1 VQDRSFTFIARLAPV
16 PFAQLRPSVEA
27 ALKAEGFGVLTEID
41 VQATIKAKLDVD
53 RPPFLILGACNP
65 SLSHRMLEV
74 EPAIGAL
81 LPCNVVLREDGDAV
95 VVEMMDPR
103 MMVGMIDNAVV
114 REIAEDTRGRLR
126 KAMAAIEREFAP
138 AAPAG
143 QDTVVSTA
151 RR

>member
-1 VQDRSFTFIARLAPV
+1 MTDLGIRRTVNLPYDQAIARV
-16 PFAQLRPSVEA
+16 TET
-27 ALKAEGFGVLTEID
+27 LKQNGFGVLTEID
-41 VQATIKAKLDVD
+41 VQAIVKAKIDVD

-126 KAMAAIEREFAP
+126 KAMATIEREFAP
-138 AAPAG
+138 VG
-143 QDTVVSTA
+143 QDTMPGVERQNA
-151 RR
+151 

>member
-1 VQDRSFTFIARLAPV
+1 MQDRSFTFITRLAPV
-16 PFAQLRPSVEA
+16 PFGELRPKVEA

-41 VQATIKAKLDVD
+41 VQATLKAKLDVD

-65 SLSHRMLEV
+65 SLSHRMLDV

-114 REIAEDTRGRLR
+114 REIAEDARGRLR
-126 KAMAAIEREFAP
+126 KAMAAIEREFA
-138 AAPAG
+138 AAPTG
-143 QDTVVSTA
+143 QDAAASTA
-151 RR
+151 QR